1 MTNQKEIKLSSLKLS
16 LLNWKTKSAKSTKP
30 LSSFTEV
37 KRAVIFL
44 GLHLW
49 QRNQKEILDF
59 KAYLKDLGIDSTLIF
74 LYPTKDPKTVA
85 EGTPTNEIH
94 LILKDFSGYGYP
106 KSEKAQKAANLPSE
120 LFINLNSEPGFH
132 ELALGRLSKAY
143 FKITPY
149 QSIYKNDYTVL
160 LKSNPGNLTEYLRQI
175 REFFSHLT

>member
-1 MTNQKEIKLSSLKLS
+1 MQQNEVKLSSLKLS
-16 LLNWKTKSAKSTKP
+16 LLKLKTKNASKPKP
-30 LSSFTEV
+30 LSSFKDV

-49 QRNQKEILDF
+49 QRNQTEILNF
-59 KAYLKDLGIDSTLIF
+59 KAYLKSLGIESTLVF

-85 EGTPTNEIH
+85 EGTPADEIH

-106 KSEKAQKAANLPSE
+106 KSEKALKAASLPSE
-120 LFINLNSEPGFH
+120 LFINLNSVPGYH
-132 ELALGRLSKAY
+132 ELALGKLSQAY

-149 QSIYKNDYTVL
+149 QTIYKNDYSIL
-160 LKSNPGNLTEYLRQI
+160 LKSTPDNLNEYLKQI